1 MKLRLNLIFIIISLL
16 LLSCVGT
23 VKDTKKEK
31 TKTAIDDNEI
41 LKFDGVSEVEAVSSS
56 AVEVYFYPA
65 AGETAKLNYKI
76 FYDGSTGSE
85 NVPAHQLIPDYKG
98 RLKYTVRNLIQ
109 AKKYTFNVQVQ
120 NTQTLG
126 ESANTSTKSTTTF
139 KTETADFHG
148 IKKVENLSGSNGLY
162 ALNVNW
168 VLAESSGALPGLEKD
183 GDPLFYEV
191 VLLEASKLSPA
202 DFDNTT
208 YGVADGRITQIVD
221 SNQMNTTVNGLK
233 SGTKYHV
240 MVRCYN
246 KLFVDNSNN
255 PLYFKETNNE
265 MITASTLVAGAAEVQ
280 FDSSTLDIRVPTDNT
295 GRNTIHATWGNIS
308 GIIDHLRL
316 YKNKVDKTFNKNT
329 SVASSCVPLPDP
341 NGISCHFIN
350 YSNTSFKVS
359 DLETLEEYDFNLA
372 ICLDPTCSAGNR
384 LFFDEVTQTIKPT
397 NVSFPGILALN
408 KPTSSTAIDEITFT
422 ITPPDITTG
431 VVDGLLVQQN
441 VGSTRIPLNSPDS
454 SMPNPTNYKVLPF
467 NYQTATEITVK
478 GIEPASSSNLCFSVV
493 PFIFSS
499 DGSVNP
505 DTSNEVIDCIT
516 PKKDGLLAQQNDFL
530 ITVPTAIQFSGLQ
543 NVTFSNSNNTLLL
556 QWDKPSLG
564 IYDRYVIFWK
574 DRSVG
579 SSFSFSDAVNGDSN
593 YYMQT
598 VGMDDK
604 NTLLFLTAG
613 QAISGKQYDI
623 GILSNYSLFKFFY
636 PSNNNLDGYSQP
648 NAITTFTIP

>member
-1 MKLRLNLIFIIISLL
+1 MKIRSIMTFTLL
-16 LLSCVGT
+16 LVSFYSCVGT
-23 VKDTKKEK
+23 VKDTKKAK

-41 LKFDGVSEVEAVSSS
+41 IRFDGVSEVHAVSST
-56 AVEVYFYPA
+56 AVEVFFYPA
-65 AGETAKLNYKI
+65 AGETAKLTYKV

-85 NVPAHQLIPDYKG
+85 NIPAHQLLPDYKG
-98 RLKYTVRNLIQ
+98 RLKYTVRNLYQ

-120 NTQTLG
+120 NNETLG

-139 KTETADFHG
+139 KTQTADFQG
-148 IKKVENLSGSNGLY
+148 IKNVENLSGSNGLY
-162 ALNVNW
+162 ALSVDW

-183 GDPLFYEV
+183 GDPLFYEI
-191 VLLEASKLSPA
+191 VLLEAQKLSPA

-208 YGVADGRITQIVD
+208 FGIADGRITQIVD

-233 SGTKYHV
+233 SGTKYHI

-255 PLYFKETNNE
+255 PLYYKERNTE
-265 MITASTLVAGAAEVQ
+265 MVTASTLVAGAAEVQ
-280 FDSSTLDIRVPTDNT
+280 FDSSTLDIKVPTDNT
-295 GRNTIHATWGNIS
+295 GRNTINASWGNIS

-316 YKNKVDKTFNKNT
+316 YRNKVDKTFNKNSSVTT
-329 SVASSCVPLPDP
+329 SCTPIPDP

-350 YSNTSFKVS
+350 YSKKGLKVS

-384 LFFDEVTQTIKPT
+384 LFFDSVKRVIKPT
-397 NVSFPGILALN
+397 NVSFPGILALE
-408 KPTSSTAIDEITFT
+408 KPTKSTNIDEITLT
-422 ITPPDITTG
+422 VTPPDITTG

-441 VGSTRIPLNSPDS
+441 IGSSRIPLNSPDLA
-454 SMPNPTNYKVLPF
+454 MTNPTNYKVLPF
-467 NYQTATEITVK
+467 NFQNATEIIVK
-478 GIEPASSSNLCFSVV
+478 GIEPASNKNLCFSVV

-505 DTSNEVIDCIT
+505 DNSNEVIDCIT

-543 NVTFSNSNNTLLL
+543 NVTYSEGNNTLLL

-564 IYDRYVIFWK
+564 IYDRYVIYWK
-574 DRSVG
+574 DRSAG
-579 SSFSFSDAVNGDSN
+579 SAFSFTDAVNGDSN
-593 YYMQT
+593 YFSQT
-598 VGMDDK
+598 LGAGEK
-604 NTLLFLTAG
+604 NTLLFLTSA
-613 QAISGKQYDI
+613 QAASGKQYDI